1 MVWVRLADDFVDHP
15 KVSAAGPLAGWLYVC
30 GLSYA
35 NRYATDG
42 FIPTAQVKRLADV
55 REPDQLAAKLVE
67 ARLWERVQGGY
78 MIHDYAE
85 FQPSSAEIR
94 RDREATAKR
103 QAEFRR
109 RRAEAR
115 NAARNGSS
123 NAESNGVSNA
133 KDAAHSDAPVTRES
147 QPPGPGPV
155 PDPTRPVPDPVNSP
169 QPPPQAEGASPP
181 MAAQA
186 DDLSPTD
193 AEVFAAAQDRLR
205 ADLSASNW
213 ELLVKPLK
221 PVGRAVDGGL
231 IVRAPPGSGRVQH
244 FLARALVDAGDEAG
258 ARVAIVE

>member
-42 FIPTAQVKRLADV
+42 FIPVAQVRRLADV
-55 REPDQLAAKLVE
+55 REPDALATKLVE
-67 ARLWERVQGGY
+67 ARLWERVNGGY

-85 FQPSSAEIR
+85 FQPSAAEIR
-94 RDREATAKR
+94 RDREAAAKR

-109 RRAEAR
+109 RRSEAR
-115 NAARNGSS
+115 NAARNGTS

-133 KDAAHSDAPVTRES
+133 QELPLHDQPVTRES

-155 PDPTRPVPDPVNSP
+155 PDPSRPGPGPVNSP
-169 QPPPQAEGASPP
+169 QPPPQAEGARTPI
-181 MAAQA
+181 AAQV
-186 DDLSPTD
+186 DELKPWD
-193 AEVFAAAQDRLR
+193 AEVFAAAQARLR

-213 ELLVKPLK
+213 DQLVKPLQ
-221 PVGRAVDGGL
+221 PVGRGADGGL
-231 IVRAPPGSGRVQH
+231 IVRAPSGSGRLQH

-258 ARVAIVE
+258 SRVAIVE